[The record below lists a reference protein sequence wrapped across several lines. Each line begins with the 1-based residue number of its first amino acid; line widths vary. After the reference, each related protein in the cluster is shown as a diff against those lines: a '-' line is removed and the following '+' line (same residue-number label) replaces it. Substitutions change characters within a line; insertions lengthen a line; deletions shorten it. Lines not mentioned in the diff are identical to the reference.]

1 MSGAKERFERAK
13 AGIGGAARGVMDGIR
28 KDMQAEKLGL
38 KPTGGKAWTHGFLN
52 QKFWH
57 PMSFRNQEKLFKAE
71 QEAETA
77 KKRKEDA
84 AKEFSE
90 EQEFFKNTELLSA
103 ADRTSLR
110 NKQQLAFMYQKPP
123 GYEAMLEKEKAQ
135 AKEAKEAE
143 ERERLRAEETEARLK
158 AGLPPLNPEEIA
170 KRREHK
176 MKKDMYGRR
185 VLTGDEMPELKHAPK
200 ADGVE
205 LARVQMLGKELKAIQ
220 CMRCGG
226 FGHNGTDKE
235 CPMHNFNP
243 NDEFRLK
250 LEDPLSLMKA
260 REALTKM
267 RKFELKTPMTGSGRS
282 PTRGGGDP
290 NAANQQLLH
299 DDYHGKREDSDA
311 CDDWGDAQLA
321 LERERGGAGRHGIL
335 DSLPKA
341 ERKRLVREYKDKEKM
356 AKRIKVAAAEEY
368 LRTQGIA
375 PGSSGGGREGK
386 SGKKKKDKKRDKK
399 QSSRRAKGRVS
410 DSD

>member
-1 MSGAKERFERAK
+1 
-13 AGIGGAARGVMDGIR
+13 
-28 KDMQAEKLGL
+28 MQAEKLGL
-38 KPTGGKAWTHGFLN
+38 KPTGGRAWTHGFLN

-57 PMSFRNQEKLFKAE
+57 PSSFRNQEKLFKAE
-71 QEAETA
+71 HDAETA
-77 KKRKEDA
+77 NKRKEEA
-84 AKEFSE
+84 AKEFAE

-123 GYEAMLEKEKAQ
+123 GYEAMLEKEKTQ
-135 AKEAKEAE
+135 AREAKEAE
-143 ERERLRAEETEARLK
+143 ERERDQAEEAEARLA

-170 KRREHK
+170 KRRERK
-176 MKKDMYGRR
+176 MKKDMYGRS

-220 CMRCGG
+220 CLRCGG

-260 REALTKM
+260 REELTRM
-267 RKFELKTPMTGSGRS
+267 RKFELRTPMTGSGRS

-299 DDYHGKREDSDA
+299 DVDLDLDHAG
-311 CDDWGDAQLA
+311 GQGAQLV
-321 LERERGGAGRHGIL
+321 LEGKSGGAGRHGIL

-341 ERKRLVREYKDKEKM
+341 ERKRLVKEYRAQEKM
-356 AKRIKVAAAEEY
+356 AKRAKVAAAEEY
-368 LRTQGIA
+368 LRSHGIEAAAAAAGEGGPGQG
-375 PGSSGGGREGK
+375 SGVEREGNSSK
-386 SGKKKKDKKRDKK
+386 NKKEKKDKKHKK
-399 QSSRRAKGRVS
+399 R
-410 DSD
+410 